1 VELQGIPDGIGFR
14 PGAEAGTVDVYV
26 NHEETHVP
34 FFGTA
39 DFQDASVTGWTLNGD
54 GEIVG
59 AEVAIPSS
67 AGYLRFC
74 SSFMAGPGEGFST
87 YTYFTNEETNDVVDV
102 PSGVPYRPD
111 PSVAPQRQAGYA
123 VALNTDTGEYTQIA
137 GMGRYNHENTVAI
150 PGGWNQFAL
159 LSTDDTFSAPSSQL
173 YMYLANQEQHIW
185 QDKGSLWAFQ
195 VTRTDEGRVDPFDP
209 YNGANDYL
217 DIDPGDDWQGRFIR
231 VPEEIAKDPPQTAL
245 ENWSNENNVFQ
256 FIRLEDLTYD
266 RNNPRVVYVS
276 DTGATRVVPDPATG
290 RMQRGPSGTVGQA
303 DSGSVFAFEFN
314 AKNPRKVDHFWVLA
328 QGDDTAVGAFVGFH
342 NPDNL
347 GTSEKS
353 LMVQEDTGPP
363 NPNSRIWRYDLA
375 TEAWSVVAQVTDDGS
390 ESSGIVDASH
400 WYGDGAWLLD
410 IQAHDFWVEH
420 EPSEDGS
427 YTKKQEAGQLLI
439 MTIPGT

>member
-1 VELQGIPDGIGFR
+1 MRASPRWRLVALLSLVGLLAVPNPASAAHNPPPPCEDGAYLTLTGAGTLQSIICSGETAFGVELQGIPDGIGFR

-231 VPEEIAKDPPQTAL
+231 VPEEIAKG
-245 ENWSNENNVFQ
+245 
-256 FIRLEDLTYD
+256 LT
-266 RNNPRVVYVS
+266 N
-276 DTGATRVVPDPATG
+276 
-290 RMQRGPSGTVGQA
+290 
-303 DSGSVFAFEFN
+303 
-314 AKNPRKVDHFWVLA
+314 
-328 QGDDTAVGAFVGFH
+328 
-342 NPDNL
+342 
-347 GTSEKS
+347 
-353 LMVQEDTGPP
+353 
-363 NPNSRIWRYDLA
+363 
-375 TEAWSVVAQVTDDGS
+375 
-390 ESSGIVDASH
+390 
-400 WYGDGAWLLD
+400 
-410 IQAHDFWVEH
+410 
-420 EPSEDGS
+420 
-427 YTKKQEAGQLLI
+427 
-439 MTIPGT
+439 